1 MCVFIQMYKF
11 IYVIVV
17 DVQVYMCYL
26 LVIIKTQWVLYYN
39 GRNAQTT
46 LQVLS

>member
-17 DVQVYMCYL
+17 DVQVYMGYM
-26 LVIIKTQWVLYYN
+26 LVIIKTQ
-39 GRNAQTT
+39 
-46 LQVLS
+46 